1 MQILVFMQNLFA
13 SRVESVN
20 PFLVTNWTGRLH
32 LYPSSDNWV
41 DQKVIKTQEFDA
53 NGPDFVASTQKL
65 GIEEAKGFAEIEWG
79 SWVDSIIGRETRTAD
94 NTVVT
99 STTKQL
105 NATDDIKTTTTKV
118 VRTTSDVQLHK
129 QVRDGVATRTT
140 PHIEKKVLVVEF

>member
-1 MQILVFMQNLFA
+1 ML
-13 SRVESVN
+13 
-20 PFLVTNWTGRLH
+20 
-32 LYPSSDNWV
+32 
-41 DQKVIKTQEFDA
+41 

-105 NATDDIKTTTTKV
+105 NATDDVKTTTTKV

-140 PHIEKKVLVVEF
+140 PHIEKESCW